1 VLWSVFL
8 NWLWADKT
16 YVGDGESLSSEEGY
30 PLFLLTSV
38 EDGMAGGSSNIR
50 MSSTSALQ
58 DGECRLV
65 LRLVRVR
72 IPVKGLVHW

>member
-1 VLWSVFL
+1 MLWSVFW
-8 NWLWADKT
+8 NSFRVDRT
-16 YVGDGESLSSEEGY
+16 YDEDGESLSSEEGY

-38 EDGMAGGSSNIR
+38 EDGMAGASSNIR

-72 IPVKGLVHW
+72 IPV